1 MKTLPIVWK
10 RLVSE
15 GATCPR
21 CGSTQQNITSA
32 IAQLQSALRPL
43 GIEPALDM
51 QALDDAAFRANPS
64 ESNRIWIGGRP
75 MEDWLG
81 ARPGNSPC
89 CEVCG
94 DLPCRTMEVD
104 GTTYEAIPA
113 DLIVRAGVVA
123 AAKMI
128 ASAESDADTPTA
140 GGRPKMKNTIETTPD
155 GLTIRVEAPPEKQAA
170 LLDELAKCA
179 AGTCSCPTPQ
189 YEKLQS
195 IDIDAQ
201 PSGVTIALKAK
212 LGEQIDVADIEKC
225 LDHTAK
231 QAGV

>member
-1 MKTLPIVWK
+1 VTPLPIVWK

-21 CGSTQQNITSA
+21 CSSTQQNITSA
-32 IAQLQSALRPL
+32 VAKLQVALHPL
-43 GIEPALDM
+43 GIEPVLDV
-51 QALDDAAFRANPS
+51 QTLDDADFRANPT
-64 ESNRIWIGGRP
+64 ESNRIWIGGKP
-75 MEDWLG
+75 IEDWLG
-81 ARPGNSPC
+81 AHPGSSPC

-104 GTTYEAIPA
+104 GTTYEAIPE
-113 DLIVRAGVVA
+113 DLIVRACVVA
-123 AAKMI
+123 AANMMSWQ
-128 ASAESDADTPTA
+128 ASGADTPTA
-140 GGRPKMKNTIETTPD
+140 GGKPKLRSTLEPTAD

-195 IDIDAQ
+195 IDVDAQ
-201 PSGVTIALKAK
+201 ASSVTIALRAKA
-212 LGEQIDVADIEKC
+212 GEQIDVADIEKC